1 MDPLII
7 TAVLETMK
15 AVKELTRE
23 RGGDVSLEFLTAQQQ
38 LVNKAAD
45 LADDLDAPDGEN

>member
-7 TAVLETMK
+7 TALLETMK
-15 AVKELTRE
+15 AVKELTRD

-38 LVNKAAD
+38 LINKAAD
-45 LADDLDAPDGEN
+45 LANQLDTPDGEN